1 MLLPLVSVLIQTT
14 FFLKSQVLIK
24 INIGS
29 KLSPNFELILN
40 FSEELRM
47 FSKYFPPA

>member
-1 MLLPLVSVLIQTT
+1 MLLPLVLVLIQTT